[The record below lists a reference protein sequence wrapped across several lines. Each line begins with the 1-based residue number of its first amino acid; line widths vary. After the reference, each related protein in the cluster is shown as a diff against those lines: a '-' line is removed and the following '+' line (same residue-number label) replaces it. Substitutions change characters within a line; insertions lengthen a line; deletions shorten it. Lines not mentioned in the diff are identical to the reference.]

1 MKLSAVKFPNAFL
14 RIRESTMTLSDSEV
28 VEEIESW
35 RRFADVL
42 RAEDRELFREMLRL
56 CYEYIPAM
64 EAKASP
70 FPSEPLFM
78 SLLFMQH
85 KTITSLRREIEML
98 KGRNDARLDP

>member
-1 MKLSAVKFPNAFL
+1 
-14 RIRESTMTLSDSEV
+14 MTLSDSDI

-35 RRFADVL
+35 RRFADAL
-42 RAEDRELFREMLRL
+42 RAEDRELFREMMRL

-78 SLLFMQH
+78 SLLFLQH
-85 KTITSLRREIEML
+85 KTIAWLRGEIERL
-98 KGRNDARLDP
+98 KGQKDAGLDS

>member
-1 MKLSAVKFPNAFL
+1 
-14 RIRESTMTLSDSEV
+14 MTLSDSDI

-35 RRFADVL
+35 RRFADAL
-42 RAEDRELFREMLRL
+42 RAEDRELFREMMRL

-78 SLLFMQH
+78 SLLFLQH
-85 KTITSLRREIEML
+85 KTITWLKREIERL
-98 KGRNDARLDP
+98 KESKDAGLAA

>member
-1 MKLSAVKFPNAFL
+1 MA
-14 RIRESTMTLSDSEV
+14 LSDSEV
-28 VEEIESW
+28 IAEIESW

-42 RAEDRELFREMLRL
+42 RAEDRELFREMIRL

-78 SLLFMQH
+78 SLLFLQH
-85 KTITSLRREIEML
+85 KTITWLTREIERL
-98 KGRNDARLDP
+98 KGQKDARLDS

>member
-1 MKLSAVKFPNAFL
+1 
-14 RIRESTMTLSDSEV
+14 MTLADSEM

-35 RRFADVL
+35 RRFADAL
-42 RAEDRELFREMLRL
+42 RAEDRELFREMIRL

-78 SLLFMQH
+78 SLLFLQH
-85 KTITSLRREIEML
+85 KTIARLTREIERL
-98 KGRNDARLDP
+98 KGQKDARLDS